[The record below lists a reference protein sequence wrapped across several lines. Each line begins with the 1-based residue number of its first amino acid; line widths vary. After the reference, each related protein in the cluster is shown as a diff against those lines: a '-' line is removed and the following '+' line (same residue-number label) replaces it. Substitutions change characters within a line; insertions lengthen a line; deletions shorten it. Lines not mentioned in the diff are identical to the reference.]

1 MFGANLENLTELGQ
15 QEIEVGSSLTPMSD
29 QDIISPCNINTLSHK
44 QVMRITKKISIRG
57 SLVDPIPNSLKL
69 TS

>member
-29 QDIISPCNINTLSHK
+29 QDIISPYNINTLSRR
-44 QVMRITKKISIRG
+44 QETRIEKISNRG
-57 SLVDPIPNSLKL
+57 LRVDPIPNSPIV
-69 TS
+69 